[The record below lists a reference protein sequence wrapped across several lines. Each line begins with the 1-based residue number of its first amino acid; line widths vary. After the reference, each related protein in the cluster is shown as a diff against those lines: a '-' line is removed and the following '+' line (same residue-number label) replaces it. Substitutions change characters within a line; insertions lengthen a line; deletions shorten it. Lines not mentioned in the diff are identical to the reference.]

1 MTRGPLAPM
10 LALAAALALP
20 PGAEAAD
27 GHADILAKADIG
39 YGEYLSGE
47 CVTCHHQKGAEE
59 GIPNIRGLD
68 ADTFITVLLAYRDGM
83 IDHDVMELI
92 AGRLDD
98 EQVASLAVYFASL
111 PAPE

>member
-1 MTRGPLAPM
+1 MIRPLAS
-10 LALAAALALP
+10 LFAITAALVTLP
-20 PGAEAAD
+20 GTAVAG

-68 ADTFITVLLAYRDGM
+68 PETFITVLLAYRNGD
-83 IDHDVMELI
+83 IDHDAMELI

-111 PAPE
+111 PGPE